1 MRLRCA
7 ASTFYMLGR
16 MRNLEYSEVM
26 SAVAPRAAVDALRE
40 VLKGGF
46 DPATDPHRQKV
57 ALPHG
62 EMHLLPSALDG
73 AVGVK
78 VLGIQPAGSD
88 VDVPLVQGSYLLMG
102 GETLTPEVVMDAAA
116 LTEVRTPAVAVAGVL
131 DRLRASS
138 EPLDCV
144 IVGAGV
150 QGRAHARTVVDVLE
164 GVREVSVTF
173 ISRSELA
180 DLPHPW
186 VESGSAEADE
196 VLGRAGLVVVATSAG
211 EPVVVDRQ
219 LRPDATVLAVGAH
232 TADTRELHEDVLRG
246 AQVIVE
252 DVEAARREA
261 GDVAIAVEKGALAW
275 DDVVTMAEVVRGEV
289 ALDPARRV
297 VFKTVGMPWEDLAVA
312 RVVAGQVQAKPR

>member
-1 MRLRCA
+1 MGAAKRFYTGLMRYL
-7 ASTFYMLGR
+7 SS
-16 MRNLEYSEVM
+16 NEVL
-26 SAVAPRAAVDALRE
+26 SAVAPRAAVDAIRD

-57 ALPHG
+57 TLPHG

-78 VLGIQPAGSD
+78 VLGIQPAGSEI
-88 VDVPLVQGSYLLMG
+88 DVPLVQGAYLLMG
-102 GETLTPEVVMDAAA
+102 GETLSPEVVMDAAA
-116 LTEVRTPAVAVAGVL
+116 LTEIRTPAVAVAGVL

-138 EPLDCV
+138 EPLECV

-150 QGRAHARTVVDVLE
+150 QGRAHARTVIDVLE

-173 ISRSELA
+173 VSRSRPA

-186 VESGSAEADE
+186 VEPGSAEADE

-211 EPVVVDRQ
+211 EPVVVGRQ
-219 LRPDATVLAVGAH
+219 LRSDATVLAVGAH
-232 TADTRELHEDVLRG
+232 TVDTRELHEDVLRG

-252 DVEAARREA
+252 DVGAARREA
-261 GDVAIAVEKGALAW
+261 GDVAIALAKGALAW
-275 DDVVTMAEVVRGEV
+275 EDVTTMAKVVRGDV

-312 RVVAGQVQAKPR
+312 RMVAAASRQIER

>member
-1 MRLRCA
+1 
-7 ASTFYMLGR
+7 MLGR
-16 MRNLEYSEVM
+16 MRNLGYDEVL
-26 SAVAPRAAVDALRE
+26 SAVKPRDAVDALRE

-78 VLGIQPAGSD
+78 VLGVQPAGSD

-164 GVREVSVTF
+164 GVREVLVTF
-173 ISRSELA
+173 VSRSKPA
-180 DLPHPW
+180 DLPHTW
-186 VESGSAEADE
+186 VVSGSAEADE
-196 VLGRAGLVVVATSAG
+196 VLGRAGLVVVATSVG
-211 EPVVVDRQ
+211 NLWSSIGSCE
-219 LRPDATVLAVGAH
+219 LMRPCLLWGR
-232 TADTRELHEDVLRG
+232 TRWIRG
-246 AQVIVE
+246 SCMRMCCGV
-252 DVEAARREA
+252 RR
-261 GDVAIAVEKGALAW
+261 
-275 DDVVTMAEVVRGEV
+275 
-289 ALDPARRV
+289 
-297 VFKTVGMPWEDLAVA
+297 
-312 RVVAGQVQAKPR
+312 

>member
-16 MRNLEYSEVM
+16 MRNLGYDDVM
-26 SAVAPRAAVDALRE
+26 SAIRPGTAVEALRE

-46 DPATDPHRQKV
+46 DPASDPHRQKV

-116 LTEVRTPAVAVAGVL
+116 LTEIRTSAVAVAGVL

-138 EPLDCV
+138 EPLECA

-150 QGRAHARTVVDVLE
+150 QGRAHARTVVDVLA
-164 GVREVSVTF
+164 GVREVLVTF
-173 ISRSELA
+173 ISRSEPA
-180 DLPHPW
+180 DLAYPW
-186 VESGSAEADE
+186 VESESAAADE
-196 VLGRAGLVVVATSAG
+196 ALGRAGLVVVATSAG

-232 TADTRELHEDVLRG
+232 TVDTRELHEDVLRG

-252 DVEAARREA
+252 DVGAARREA

-275 DDVVTMAEVVRGEV
+275 DDVVTMAEVARGEV

-297 VFKTVGMPWEDLAVA
+297 VFKTVGIPWEDLAVA
-312 RVVAGQVQAKPR
+312 RVVAGQVQAGSK